1 MQRFTFFD
9 RHCSP
14 NLMSALLPLPLALG
28 KLLVGPQKRKENN
41 SVGKK
46 KAIETKKEESQD
58 KNKTKKKTENRV
70 YATWPHSKDTG
81 ACLRL
86 RLSPVVH
93 AALSA
98 LINEIR
104 ERNIMWWIYC
114 YECSTSPFTGGGS
127 PRIPSWCAFNSW
139 YCCISSCIAAVFP
152 FLSLLFV
159 A

>member
-1 MQRFTFFD
+1 
-9 RHCSP
+9 
-14 NLMSALLPLPLALG
+14 LLPKFNVSTAAFAFG
-28 KLLVGPQKRKENN
+28 SGEIVGWPKKRKENN

-104 ERNIMWWIYC
+104 ERNIM
-114 YECSTSPFTGGGS
+114 
-127 PRIPSWCAFNSW
+127 
-139 YCCISSCIAAVFP
+139 
-152 FLSLLFV
+152 
-159 A
+159 

>member
-1 MQRFTFFD
+1 
-9 RHCSP
+9 
-14 NLMSALLPLPLALG
+14 MSALLPLPLALG

-46 KAIETKKEESQD
+46 KAIERKKEESQD
-58 KNKTKKKTENRV
+58 KKKKTKKKTENRV

-86 RLSPVVH
+86 RLSPVEH

-104 ERNIMWWIYC
+104 ERNIM
-114 YECSTSPFTGGGS
+114 
-127 PRIPSWCAFNSW
+127 
-139 YCCISSCIAAVFP
+139 
-152 FLSLLFV
+152 
-159 A
+159 

>member
-1 MQRFTFFD
+1 
-9 RHCSP
+9 
-14 NLMSALLPLPLALG
+14 MSALLPLPLALG

-86 RLSPVVH
+86 RLSPVEH

-104 ERNIMWWIYC
+104 ERNIM
-114 YECSTSPFTGGGS
+114 
-127 PRIPSWCAFNSW
+127 
-139 YCCISSCIAAVFP
+139 
-152 FLSLLFV
+152 
-159 A
+159 